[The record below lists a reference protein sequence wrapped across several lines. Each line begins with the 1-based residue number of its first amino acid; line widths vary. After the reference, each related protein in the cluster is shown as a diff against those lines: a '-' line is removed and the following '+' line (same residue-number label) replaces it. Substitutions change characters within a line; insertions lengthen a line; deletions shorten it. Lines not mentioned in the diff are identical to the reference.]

1 MKINSLKL
9 STNRSLVAM
18 ALAVIAGLPV
28 LGQSEQHSDGHRSA
42 YFKNGEIH
50 VNVLGEPEG
59 KPLTTGHWDFKPSWS
74 KTGNKLV
81 FSGVSKIILRSV
93 CGKRRSVSS
102 MQTARVFIKSQMPRK
117 PTSTRPGP
125 GTAKTLPSGTERTQK
140 AGDTMSWR
148 GRSEENP
155 GGNGPYQQ
163 GHAHLGL
170 HLPDGWK
177 NSGQP
182 CSSQAGQGL
191 LPHDSQAQGAT
202 GFREDQMQSGE
213 GRVP

>member
-42 YFKNGEIH
+42 YFKDGEIH

-81 FSGVSKIILRSV
+81 FFRRVQNHPQVGMWKTAICIINADGTGCLLYTSPSPRDRSLS
-93 CGKRRSVSS
+93 RMPSS
-102 MQTARVFIKSQMPRK
+102 A
-117 PTSTRPGP
+117 
-125 GTAKTLPSGTERTQK
+125 
-140 AGDTMSWR
+140 
-148 GRSEENP
+148 
-155 GGNGPYQQ
+155 
-163 GHAHLGL
+163 
-170 HLPDGWK
+170 
-177 NSGQP
+177 
-182 CSSQAGQGL
+182 
-191 LPHDSQAQGAT
+191 
-202 GFREDQMQSGE
+202 
-213 GRVP
+213 